1 MGILE
6 KINQPKDL
14 KSLNEYQLKQ
24 LAREIREEMI
34 DVVSTNGGHLA
45 PNLGVVE
52 LTLALHRVF
61 DSPTDTIIWDVG
73 HQCYVHKL
81 ITGRQKEFK
90 SLRLYNGLS
99 GFPKRSESPHD
110 CFETGHSS
118 TSISAAVG
126 FAKARD
132 ILGEKSHVVAVIGD
146 GAMTGGM
153 AYEALNHAG
162 HNKTNLIVVLN
173 DNEMA
178 ISHNVGAMSSYLN
191 RLRIDPRYDRSK
203 EEIENLLKRIPK
215 IGTKVAKAAEKAK
228 DSLKYLL
235 VPGLWFEELGFTYLG
250 PIDGHDQ
257 MAMEQIFEQAKQKKG
272 PVLVHVLTK
281 KGKGY
286 EPAEKNPDIFHGVGP
301 FNKETGEPM
310 KKPAPPTYTQVFGET
325 LCQIAEKNPKVVA
338 ITAAMPSGTG
348 LNQFGRM
355 FPDRFFDVGIAEQ
368 HAVTFASALA
378 LGGLKPV
385 VSIYSTFYQRA
396 YDQVLHD
403 VCLPGANVV
412 MCIDRAGVVGDDGP
426 THHGVFDMTFMRVIP
441 NLTFM
446 APKDENE
453 LRHMLY
459 TALQLDG
466 PVALRYPRSVG
477 VGVELDA
484 KLKKLPIGKAEVL
497 REGKDITL
505 IGIGPMVNTCLAA
518 AKELHQRGVEASVIN
533 LRFLNPIDRETILR
547 YARLTKRVI
556 TVEDHMLAG
565 GMGSA
570 VLEVLADE
578 GLTDVAVERLGY
590 EEFVDQGAIS
600 ILHQAY
606 GLSVKGIFNAVERLK
621 VLQRIE
627 GRNRV

>member
-1 MGILE
+1 VGILE
-6 KINQPKDL
+6 KINQPNDL
-14 KSLNEYQLKQ
+14 KGLNYPELQL
-24 LAREIREEMI
+24 LAQEIRKEII

-61 DSPTDTIIWDVG
+61 DSPKDRIIWDVG
-73 HQCYVHKL
+73 HQTYIHKL

-99 GFPKRSESPHD
+99 GFPKRGESPHD

-132 ILGEKSHVVAVIGD
+132 LKKEKSHVIAVIGD
-146 GAMTGGM
+146 GALSGGM

-162 HNKTNLIVVLN
+162 HSKTKMMVVLN

-178 ISHNVGAMSSYLN
+178 ISQNVGALSSYLN
-191 RLRIDPRYDRSK
+191 RLRTDPRYDRSK
-203 EEIENLLKRIPK
+203 DEIENLLKKIPG
-215 IGTKVAKAAEKAK
+215 IGSKVAKAAEKAK

-257 MAMEQIFEQAKQKKG
+257 VALEQVFEQAKLVKE
-272 PVLVHVLTK
+272 PVLIHVLTK

-286 EPAEKNPDIFHGVGP
+286 EPAEKNPDVFHGVGP
-301 FNKETGEPM
+301 FNKETGELI
-310 KKPAPPTYTQVFGET
+310 KKPAPPTYTQVFGDT
-325 LCQIAEKNPKVVA
+325 LCQIAEEDPRVVA

-348 LNQFGRM
+348 LNQFGRK
-355 FPDRFFDVGIAEQ
+355 FPERFFDVGIAEQ
-368 HAVTFASALA
+368 HAVTFASSLA

-403 VCLPGANVV
+403 VCLQGANVV
-412 MCIDRAGVVGDDGP
+412 MAIDRAGVVGDDGP

-453 LRHMLY
+453 LRHMLN
-459 TALQLDG
+459 TALKLDG

-477 VGVELDA
+477 QGVDLSGELQD
-484 KLKKLPIGKAEVL
+484 LPIGKAEVI
-497 REGKDITL
+497 REGKDLAI
-505 IGIGPMVNTCLAA
+505 IAVGPMVYTCLAA
-518 AKELHQRGVEASVIN
+518 AQELRHRGIEATVIN
-533 LRFLNPIDRETILR
+533 LRFLNPIDRETIIR
-547 YARLTKRVI
+547 FARMTKRII

-565 GMGSA
+565 GMGST
-570 VLEVLADE
+570 VLEILSDE

-590 EEFVDQGAIS
+590 EEYVDQGAIS

-606 GLSVKGIFNAVERLK
+606 GLSVKGILQAVERLK
-621 VLQRIE
+621 LFQRIE

>member
-6 KINQPKDL
+6 KIDQPQDL
-14 KSLNEYQLKQ
+14 RGLTYPELEQ
-24 LAREIREEMI
+24 LAQEIRDEMI

-61 DSPTDTIIWDVG
+61 DSPSDKLIWDVG
-73 HQCYVHKL
+73 HQSYIHKL
-81 ITGRQKEFK
+81 LTGRQKEFK

-99 GFPKRSESPHD
+99 GFPKRCESPHD

-132 ILGEKSHVVAVIGD
+132 IRKEKNQVVAVIGD

-153 AYEALNHAG
+153 AFEALNHAG
-162 HNKTNLIVVLN
+162 HTKTKMIVVLN

-178 ISHNVGAMSSYLN
+178 IAHNVGAMSSYLN
-191 RLRIDPRYDRSK
+191 RLRTDPRYDRSK
-203 EEIENLLKRIPK
+203 DEIGNLLKKIPG
-215 IGTKVAKAAEKAK
+215 IGSKMAKAAEKAK

-235 VPGLWFEELGFTYLG
+235 VPGLLFEELGFTYLG
-250 PIDGHDQ
+250 PINGHDQ
-257 MAMEQIFEQAKQKKG
+257 MALEQVLEQAKLVKE
-272 PVLVHVLTK
+272 PVLVHVLTQ

-286 EPAEKNPDIFHGVGP
+286 APAEKNPSLFHGVGP
-301 FNKETGEPM
+301 FNKVTGEIT
-310 KKPAPPTYTQVFGET
+310 KKPAPPTYTQVFGQT
-325 LCQIAEKNPKVVA
+325 LCDIAEKDPRVVA
-338 ITAAMPSGTG
+338 ITAAMPGGTG
-348 LNQFGRM
+348 LNLFAQK

-368 HAVTFASALA
+368 HAVTFSSALA
-378 LGGLKPV
+378 FGGMKPV

-403 VCLPGANVV
+403 VCLPHANVV
-412 MCIDRAGVVGDDGP
+412 MAIDRAGVVGDDGP
-426 THHGVFDMTFMRVIP
+426 THHGVFDISFLRVIP
-441 NLTFM
+441 NLVFM
-446 APKDENE
+446 APKDEGE

-459 TALQLDG
+459 TSLKLDG

-477 VGVELDA
+477 QGVDLSEDLMEL
-484 KLKKLPIGKAEVL
+484 PVGKAEVIQ
-497 REGKDITL
+497 EGKDLTL
-505 IGIGPMVNTCLAA
+505 IGIGPMVYTCMAA
-518 AKELHQRGVEASVIN
+518 AVELHHRGVEATVIN
-533 LRFLNPIDRETILR
+533 LRYINPLDKESILR
-547 YARLTKRVI
+547 YARMTKRII

-570 VLEVLADE
+570 VVEVLADE
-578 GLTDVAVERLGY
+578 GLADVVVERLGY
-590 EEFVDQGAIS
+590 EEYADQGAINL
-600 ILHQAY
+600 LHQGY
-606 GLSVKGIFNAVERLK
+606 GLSVVGILKAAERLK

-627 GRNRV
+627 GKSSV